1 MNLGSAV
8 GVAIACGLLGLAILF
23 VLWPGQRQ
31 GARLLAKW
39 GVPDATPDQVSVAV
53 LYLRRRRFWYPWLF
67 VGLPFI
73 PGAADFANAND
84 LSSIMPVLLLGGLIA
99 EVLAQ
104 RPSPSTRREAVLAP
118 RGILDFAPP
127 WAIIVTA
134 LAALAAAIHLAVIGK
149 WPLFGVTIATTAVAW
164 GVVLLA
170 VRRPAA
176 GDPDVDLALRCRSAR
191 VALGLATGM
200 CATTAWPGGNLASFL
215 AIVVSLAA
223 FIAIATPP
231 RKLPATAATK

>member
-1 MNLGSAV
+1 MPIDNV
-8 GVAIACGLLGLAILF
+8 VPVAIVCGLFGLAILF
-23 VLWPGQRQ
+23 VLWPGRRQ

-73 PGAADFANAND
+73 PGARDFADAND
-84 LSSIMPVLLLGGLIA
+84 VSAIMTVLLLGGLIA

-104 RPSPSTRREAVLAP
+104 RPAPSARREAVLAP
-118 RGILDFAPP
+118 RGILDFAPK
-127 WAIIVTA
+127 WAIVVTS
-134 LAALAAAIHLAVIGK
+134 LAALAAAVHLAVTGQ
-149 WPLFGVTIATTAVAW
+149 WTLFGVTAAATVVAW

-170 VRRPAA
+170 VRRPAT

-200 CATTAWPGGNLASFL
+200 CATTGWSGSNLASFL
-215 AIVVSLAA
+215 AFVVTLAA

-231 RKLPATAATK
+231 RKLPATATAK

>member
-1 MNLGSAV
+1 MHLDSAV
-8 GVAIACGLLGLAILF
+8 GVAIVCGPLGLAILF

-31 GARLLAKW
+31 GAPLLAKW
-39 GVPDATPDQVSVAV
+39 DLPDATPDQVSVAV
-53 LYLRRRRFWYPWLF
+53 LHLRRRRFWYLWLF

-73 PGAADFANAND
+73 PGAADFANA
-84 LSSIMPVLLLGGLIA
+84 MTVLLLGGLVA

-104 RPSPSTRREAVLAP
+104 RPSPSARREAVLAP
-118 RGILDFAPP
+118 RGIFDFAPL

-134 LAALAAAIHLAVIGK
+134 LAALAAAIHLAVIGE
-149 WPLFGVTIATTAVAW
+149 WTLFGITVAATAVAW

-200 CATTAWPGGNLASFL
+200 CATTAWPGGNLPSFL
-215 AIVVSLAA
+215 AFVVTLAA

-231 RKLPATAATK
+231 RKLPATAAAK